1 MIKFKQ
7 TRPIKK
13 TLMWLSFLGTVFAS
27 NVYAAQTIGSLA
39 SNVTKSIGA
48 LTQLVTAGAY
58 VGGTA
63 MFLIAIFQFRQHKE
77 NPSQVPLSKPM
88 MFLAIA
94 GALLFLP
101 SLIKVT
107 GQTIFGGQQV
117 IGSAS
122 GSLPSK

>member
-1 MIKFKQ
+1 MINFKQ
-7 TRPIKK
+7 AKLIKK
-13 TLMWLSFLGTVFAS
+13 SLIWLSFLGTVFAT
-27 NVYAAQTIGSLA
+27 NVYATATIGTLA
-39 SNVTKSIGA
+39 ANVTKSIGA

-58 VGGTA
+58 VGGTS

-101 SLIKVT
+101 SLIQVT
-107 GQTIFGGQQV
+107 GQTIFGGSQV
-117 IGSAS
+117 IGKAS
-122 GSLPSK
+122 GMLPGK

>member
-1 MIKFKQ
+1 MINFKQ
-7 TRPIKK
+7 AKSIKK
-13 TLMWLSFLGTVFAS
+13 SLMWLSYLGTFFAT
-27 NVYAAQTIGSLA
+27 NVYATATIGSLA
-39 SNVTKSIGA
+39 ANVTKSIGA

-58 VGGTA
+58 VGGTS

-94 GALLFLP
+94 GALMFLP

-107 GQTIFGGQQV
+107 GQTVFGGSQV
-117 IGSAS
+117 MGTAS
-122 GSLPSK
+122 GLLPK